1 MSTIYCRINAFE
13 HGQQS
18 VKAEARSGRHREA
31 VTPATIAAVEQLVNN
46 DWVPKDTTVTGS
58 LYYYANKILP
68 EVVSNFKEMTERRTA
83 LFEMSC
89 FIKTMLYHIL
99 QNPSLSI

>member
-1 MSTIYCRINAFE
+1 MSTIYRWIDAFE

-18 VKAEARSGRHREA
+18 VKYETRSGRPREA
-31 VTPATIAAVEQLVNN
+31 VTPTTIAAVEQLVN
-46 DWVPKDTTVTGS
+46 DDRVPKGTTVTGS
-58 LYYYANKILP
+58 LYYYANKVLP
-68 EVVSNFKEMTERRTA
+68 ERCIA

-89 FIKTMLYHIL
+89 FITTMLRHIL